1 MLKTLFF
8 DHYKHYCCYSLISDL
23 ANTYEKIYISAI
35 SKVLAMIKGMT
46 LHFGCSRFTMSL
58 KKFFAIKFE
67 LPIDTQSQSI
77 TDGLFMAV
85 DKQWRKLVFHF
96 KLNTYLKA
104 VMEIWDA
111 IYFALKMYLIIL
123 KNRPLKNTPIN
134 YDEKSCL
141 LKLGPTKGSK
151 LQGENHYFFYI
162 FH

>member
-1 MLKTLFF
+1 MLKTHFF

-58 KKFFAIKFE
+58 EKFFAIKFE

-96 KLNTYLKA
+96 KMNTYLKA
-104 VMEIWDA
+104 VMEI
-111 IYFALKMYLIIL
+111 
-123 KNRPLKNTPIN
+123 
-134 YDEKSCL
+134 
-141 LKLGPTKGSK
+141 
-151 LQGENHYFFYI
+151 
-162 FH
+162 